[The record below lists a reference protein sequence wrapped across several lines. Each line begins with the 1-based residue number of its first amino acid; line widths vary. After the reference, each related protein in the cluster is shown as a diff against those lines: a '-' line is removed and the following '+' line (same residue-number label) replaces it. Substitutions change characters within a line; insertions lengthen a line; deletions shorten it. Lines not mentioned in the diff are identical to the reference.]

1 MSCGKFSAN
10 QLRLFMHAAAYVL
23 LLEAKHILFRKT
35 GLANVT
41 IATFRE
47 KVILSA
53 VRITEQKTKVKVEF
67 IRDHPIRDKM
77 RAALRRAV

>member
-1 MSCGKFSAN
+1 
-10 QLRLFMHAAAYVL
+10 MHAAAYVL
-23 LLEAKHILFRKT
+23 LLETEQILFRKT
-35 GLANVT
+35 NLANVT

-67 IRDHPIRDKM
+67 IRDHPTRDKM
-77 RAALRRAV
+77 RAALRRAA

>member
-1 MSCGKFSAN
+1 MVKFFIH
-10 QLRLFMHAAAYVL
+10 L
-23 LLEAKHILFRKT
+23 K
-35 GLANVT
+35 LANVT

-67 IRDHPIRDKM
+67 IRDHPIRDKL
-77 RAALRRAV
+77 RAALRRAA

>member
-1 MSCGKFSAN
+1 MVKFFIH
-10 QLRLFMHAAAYVL
+10 L
-23 LLEAKHILFRKT
+23 K
-35 GLANVT
+35 LANVT

-77 RAALRRAV
+77 RSALRRAA

>member
-1 MSCGKFSAN
+1 
-10 QLRLFMHAAAYVL
+10 MHAAAYVL
-23 LLEAKHILFRKT
+23 LLEAKQILFRKT
-35 GLANVT
+35 NLANVT

-67 IRDHPIRDKM
+67 MSNHPIRDKM
-77 RAALRRAV
+77 RAALRRAA

>member
-1 MSCGKFSAN
+1 MVKFFIH
-10 QLRLFMHAAAYVL
+10 L
-23 LLEAKHILFRKT
+23 K
-35 GLANVT
+35 LANVT

-77 RAALRRAV
+77 RAALRRAA